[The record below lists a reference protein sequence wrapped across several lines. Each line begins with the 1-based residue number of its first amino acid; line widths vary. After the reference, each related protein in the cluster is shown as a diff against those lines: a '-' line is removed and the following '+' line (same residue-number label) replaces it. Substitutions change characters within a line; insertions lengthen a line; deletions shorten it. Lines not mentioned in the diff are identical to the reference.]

1 MKKPLAF
8 LFFINLVLTNLLAQS
23 SLSSVIYNS
32 INNTVFSCDTIQLNC
47 TTPSIVLNPK
57 IFAPGATNSYI
68 VDSIPYN
75 PPCSFDLN
83 EYPDRIEYLLLYD
96 DVWSE
101 VLNINFGQAN
111 SNNPFVF
118 SFYEQDSLTQFVIG
132 SNGLLSWNL
141 SVASGNGFVPANPC
155 TYSAGIAIPSTTA
168 EFLNCIFAPYHDI
181 FYSQEYEYGKLYY
194 NVIGEY
200 PLRKLIISFY
210 DVPLFGNTSIHATSM
225 LVLYETTNVIEFYLQ
240 NKPCC
245 STTNSGRATLGIQNQ
260 NGTQATY
267 ITNSQ
272 GIAYNS
278 SLWTATNEA
287 WRIRP
292 NSELNYSSKWFKRSI
307 SSNNRIEV
315 SSTNGSI
322 NAYTDSIEGGQYY
335 ILETSFYTL
344 NGDTITISDS
354 CLVLPQTALANSQYG
369 TTINATICSGDNYS
383 LNGFNESFAGNYSRV
398 VQTSNGCDS
407 TINLN
412 LFVDTIQVPTNL
424 TINSDTNYLQLEW
437 EGNGETYIIYRDGD
451 SIESTTQRI
460 YIDSNVVH
468 GINYCYKLR
477 AINTTCES
485 ELSNRECA
493 MLLNLNGEIDSKISI
508 SLYPNPTEKETKLEI
523 EGLTDDADVFV
534 LDLNGRILK
543 TYKYSLDQK
552 QLIIDVSGFAKGIY
566 SIKVNSS
573 NFNTVKK
580 IVVN

>member
-1 MKKPLAF
+1 MKKPLALF
-8 LFFINLVLTNLLAQS
+8 LIINLFLTNLYAQS
-23 SLSSVIYNS
+23 SLSSVIYDS
-32 INNTVFSCDTIQLNC
+32 INNIVYSGDTIQLNC
-47 TTPSIVLNPK
+47 ANSSIVLSPK

-83 EYPDRIEYLLLYD
+83 EYPDRIDYLLLYD

-111 SNNPFVF
+111 SNNPFIF

-155 TYSAGIAIPSTTA
+155 TYSAGVTIPSMNA

-245 STTNSGRATLGIQNQ
+245 TSTNNGYATLGIQNQ
-260 NGTQATY
+260 TGTQATF

-272 GIAYNS
+272 GVEYNS
-278 SLWTATNEA
+278 TEWQATNEA

-292 NSELNYSSKWFKRSI
+292 NSQLSNSSKWYKRSL
-307 SSNNRIEV
+307 SSNIRTEV
-315 SSTNGSI
+315 SSTNRSI
-322 NAYTDSIEGGQYY
+322 IAFTDSIEGGQYY
-335 ILETSFYTL
+335 ILETSFYAL

-354 CLVLPQTALANSQYG
+354 SLVLPQTALVNSQYG
-369 TTINATICSGDNYS
+369 RTINATICNGETYS
-383 LNGFNESFAGNYSRV
+383 LNGFSANSTGIYSRL

-407 TINLN
+407 TVTLN
-412 LFVDTIQVPTNL
+412 LLVDTIQTPTNL

-437 EGNGETYIIYRDGD
+437 EGNGESYIIYRNEDYIG
-451 SIESTTQRI
+451 STTQRI
-460 YIDSNVVH
+460 YIDTNVVQ
-468 GINYCYKLR
+468 GINYCYKIR

-485 ELSNRECA
+485 ELSNIECA
-493 MLLNLNGEIDSKISI
+493 MLLNLNSEIDSKISI

-523 EGLTDDADVFV
+523 EGLTEDADVFV
-534 LDLNGRILK
+534 LDLNGRILN

-552 QLIIDVSGFAKGIY
+552 QLIIDVSGFAKGVY

>member
-1 MKKPLAF
+1 MKKSLAF

-32 INNTVFSCDTIQLNC
+32 INNTILSCDTIQLNC
-47 TTPSIVLNPK
+47 TTPSIVLNSK

-83 EYPDRIEYLLLYD
+83 EYPDRIDYLLPFD

-101 VLNINFGQAN
+101 VLNLNFRQAD
-111 SNNPFVF
+111 STNPFVF
-118 SFYEQDSLTQFVIG
+118 SFYGQDTLTKFVIA
-132 SNGLLSWNL
+132 SNGVLSWNL
-141 SVASGNGFVPANPC
+141 SVASGNGFVPANLC
-155 TYSAGIAIPSTTA
+155 TYSAGVTIPSTNA

-200 PLRKLIISFY
+200 PQRKLIISFY
-210 DVPLFGNTSIHATSM
+210 DVPLWGNTPQKSTTI

-245 STTNSGRATLGIQNQ
+245 STTNNGRATLGIQNQ
-260 NGTQATY
+260 NGTQATF

-278 SLWTATNEA
+278 TQWTATNEA

-292 NSELNYSSKWFKRSI
+292 SSVLNYSTKWFKMSL
-307 SSNNRIEV
+307 SSNVRNEV
-315 SSTNGSI
+315 ISTNGSI
-322 NAYTDSIEGGQYY
+322 VAYLDSTEGAQYY

-344 NGDTITISDS
+344 SGDTINISDS
-354 CLVLPQTALANSQYG
+354 CLVLPQTVLANSQYG
-369 TTINATICSGDNYS
+369 TTISASICSGDNYS
-383 LNGFNESFAGNYSRV
+383 LNGFNENLAGNYSRV

-412 LFVDTIQVPTNL
+412 LFVDTMQVPTNL
-424 TINSDTNYLQLEW
+424 SIISDTNYLQLEW
-437 EGNGETYIIYRDGD
+437 EGNGETYIIYREGD

-468 GINYCYKLR
+468 GISYCYKIR

-485 ELSNRECA
+485 ELSERECA
-493 MLLNLNGEIDSKISI
+493 ILLNLSSEVESKISI
-508 SLYPNPTEKETKLEI
+508 SLYPNPAEKEIKLEI
-523 EGLTDDADVFV
+523 EGLKDEADVFV
-534 LDLNGRILK
+534 SDLNGRAVKIYKLK
-543 TYKYSLDQK
+543 SNQK
-552 QLIIDVSGFAKGIY
+552 QLIIDVNGFVKGIY
-566 SIKVNSS
+566 SVKINNS
-573 NFNTVKK
+573 NYNIVKK
-580 IVVN
+580 LVVN